1 MAEVDGVPPQR
12 HQLGRPKTMPIRDQ
26 HHSGIAVAVA
36 ILPGGDDQTIDLGVG
51 QVLAGADL
59 GVTFAVRWAPAI
71 ANCPNNGGWR
81 HERQMRICH
90 DFSGLFQCYCPE
102 YGPSRDTAQG
112 KKRRFYRNNFDF
124 GAGGRTGQH
133 ARNGELADIFCRWAT
148 DATPAMA
155 SKGWANGGLRFTGE
169 IFLSGCDEIKGGCG
183 LAVHC
188 HVPSHIP

>member
-1 MAEVDGVPPQR
+1 MLVMSISLA
-12 HQLGRPKTMPIRDQ
+12 RPI
-26 HHSGIAVAVA
+26 IAARRV
-36 ILPGGDDQTIDLGVG
+36 Q
-51 QVLAGADL
+51 
-59 GVTFAVRWAPAI
+59 AI

-169 IFLSGCDEIKGGCG
+169 IFFEGARDFRDRSLLAQIFSGWGWWIFHDPTSPRPLCQ
-183 LAVHC
+183 
-188 HVPSHIP
+188 PT